1 MGFVCGIE
9 CKINKEVFMGDLIM
23 VLAVVGMYSA
33 GALAIGFVALMWTV
47 MAEGELKNIKK
58 FWEEF

>member
-1 MGFVCGIE
+1 
-9 CKINKEVFMGDLIM
+9 MGDLMM

-33 GALAIGFVALMWTV
+33 GALAIGLMALIWTV
-47 MAEGELKNIKK
+47 MVEGELKNIKK

>member
-1 MGFVCGIE
+1 
-9 CKINKEVFMGDLIM
+9 MGDLIM

>member
-1 MGFVCGIE
+1 M
-9 CKINKEVFMGDLIM
+9 KDWIM
-23 VLAVVGMYSA
+23 VLAVVGMYSV
-33 GALAIGFVALMWTV
+33 GALAIGLIALIWTV

>member
-9 CKINKEVFMGDLIM
+9 CKINKEVFMKDWIM
-23 VLAVVGMYSA
+23 VLAVVGMYSV
-33 GALAIGFVALMWTV
+33 GALAIGLMALIWTV

>member
-9 CKINKEVFMGDLIM
+9 CKINKEVFMKDWIM

-47 MAEGELKNIKK
+47 MAEGKLKNIKK